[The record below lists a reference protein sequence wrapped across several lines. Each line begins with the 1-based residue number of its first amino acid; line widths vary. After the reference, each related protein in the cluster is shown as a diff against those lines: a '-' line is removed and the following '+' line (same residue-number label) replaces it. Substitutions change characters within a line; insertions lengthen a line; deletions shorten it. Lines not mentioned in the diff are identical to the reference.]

1 MFILIYILNI
11 CIYKTLQKTHDTK
24 MEEDISKFQQN
35 ESNNKRPQFGNRI
48 LSNNN
53 NVFQHNAWYIIV

>member
-1 MFILIYILNI
+1 
-11 CIYKTLQKTHDTK
+11 